1 MYIDSGALTALAG
14 EITALGIVLGAVAV
28 GVRFVLRD
36 RRQTKL
42 INEMRGEQS
51 LICFGVLA
59 CLKGLKEQGCNGP
72 VNEALNKLEK
82 HLNRAAHGEL
92 PGE

>member
-59 CLKGLKEQGCNGP
+59 CLKGLKE
-72 VNEALNKLEK
+72 ALNKLEK